1 MNSGELGGKV
11 TGSITMVFWAIIVWD
26 NETKADFPSIFPVH
40 NESSQKPHP
49 ISWLRDIKS
58 EYHSNP
64 VMNP

>member
-1 MNSGELGGKV
+1 
-11 TGSITMVFWAIIVWD
+11 MVFWAIIVGD
-26 NETKADFPSIFPVH
+26 NETKADFPPIFPVH
-40 NESSQKPHP
+40 NESSLEHHP